1 MINGRN
7 LPRRRTPPP
16 APQPHTRPTEEA
28 TEKETGPFLPL
39 PLMGQC
45 SRSKNLTPPGAAKRG
60 RFFLLPPVLK
70 TWSSEQEKA
79 VLDLG
84 LPPFQ

>member
-28 TEKETGPFLPL
+28 TEKGTGPFLPL
-39 PLMGQC
+39 PSHGTVLPIQESYP
-45 SRSKNLTPPGAAKRG
+45 SRCCQKG
-60 RFFLLPPVLK
+60 RFFFAPASVK
-70 TWSSEQEKA
+70 TWSPEQEKA